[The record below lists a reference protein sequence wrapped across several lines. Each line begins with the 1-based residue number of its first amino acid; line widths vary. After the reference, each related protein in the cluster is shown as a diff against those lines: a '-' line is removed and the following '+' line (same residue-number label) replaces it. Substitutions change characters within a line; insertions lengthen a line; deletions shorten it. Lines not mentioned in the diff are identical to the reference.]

1 MDTKR
6 VRTSKLD
13 GVIEEFNSFDLKDE
27 KARYYRDYAV
37 KYIELLADRLDDLEI
52 KSIKKRPCRTDPV
65 KATTKNTTK
74 L

>member
-13 GVIEEFNSFDLKDE
+13 GVIAEFNSFDLKDE

-37 KYIELLADRLDDLEI
+37 KYIELLADRLDDLEV

-65 KATTKNTTK
+65 KDTTKNTTK

>member
-1 MDTKR
+1 M

-13 GVIEEFNSFDLKDE
+13 GVIAEFNSFDLKDE
-27 KARYYRDYAV
+27 KARYYRNYAV
-37 KYIELLADRLDDLEI
+37 KYIELLADRLDDLEV

-65 KATTKNTTK
+65 KDKTKKTIK

>member
-13 GVIEEFNSFDLKDE
+13 SVIDEFNGFELKDE

-37 KYIELLADRLDDLEI
+37 KYIELLADRLDDLGI
-52 KSIKKRPCRTDPV
+52 KSIKKCPCRTDPV
-65 KATTKNTTK
+65 KDTTKNTIK

>member
-13 GVIEEFNSFDLKDE
+13 SVIDEFNGFELKDE

-37 KYIELLADRLDDLEI
+37 KYIELLADRLDDLGI
-52 KSIKKRPCRTDPV
+52 KSIKKYPCRTDPV
-65 KATTKNTTK
+65 KDTTKKHN
-74 L
+74 

>member
-13 GVIEEFNSFDLKDE
+13 SVIDEFNGFELKDE

-37 KYIELLADRLDDLEI
+37 KYIELLADRLDDLGI
-52 KSIKKRPCRTDPV
+52 KSIKKRPCRTGPV
-65 KATTKNTTK
+65 KDTTKNTTK

>member
-13 GVIEEFNSFDLKDE
+13 SVIDEFNDFELKDE
-27 KARYYRDYAV
+27 KARYYRYYAV
-37 KYIELLADRLDDLEI
+37 KYIELLADRLEDLEI
-52 KSIKKRPCRTDPV
+52 KSIKKRPCRTGPV
-65 KATTKNTTK
+65 KDTTKNTTK

>member
-13 GVIEEFNSFDLKDE
+13 SVIAEFDSFELKDE

-37 KYIELLADRLDDLEI
+37 KYIELLADRLDDLGI
-52 KSIKKRPCRTDPV
+52 KSIKKCPCRTGPV
-65 KATTKNTTK
+65 KDTTKNTTK

>member
-13 GVIEEFNSFDLKDE
+13 SVIAEFNSFELKDD

-37 KYIELLADRLDDLEI
+37 KYIELLADRLDDLGT

-65 KATTKNTTK
+65 KDTENNTTK

>member
-13 GVIEEFNSFDLKDE
+13 NVIEEFNRFDLKDE

-52 KSIKKRPCRTDPV
+52 KSIKKRPCRTDSV
-65 KATTKNTTK
+65 KDTTKNTIK

>member
-13 GVIEEFNSFDLKDE
+13 SVIEEFNSFDLKDE

-52 KSIKKRPCRTDPV
+52 KSIKKVPLPDGTGQGHNKKD
-65 KATTKNTTK
+65 N
-74 L
+74 